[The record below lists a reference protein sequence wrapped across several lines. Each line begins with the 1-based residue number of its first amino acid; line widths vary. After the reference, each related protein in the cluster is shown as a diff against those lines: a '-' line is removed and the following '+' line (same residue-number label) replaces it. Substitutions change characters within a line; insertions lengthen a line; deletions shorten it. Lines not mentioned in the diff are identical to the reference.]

1 MAQPAISRR
10 SEQFNIRLPDGL
22 RDSLKIQAALNRRSM
37 NAEIVLIL
45 EKNVIETETADRS
58 GKSASAV

>member
-1 MAQPAISRR
+1 MSRR